1 MSAIALSNNKRIG
14 TCPHGASPG
23 SCPICN
29 GMAGGN
35 STTKRNTPRNV
46 GEMTYNQCLAIGIML
61 KNQKAAQKSAE
72 IAQQNYMQSV
82 NQFNKTLENMHNRI
96 IEFSNMIA
104 KTMPRIISAPI
115 NFILNNI
122 VVRVLNIV
130 INVNSVFN
138 SVMQKFADISDK
150 LAAVYG
156 ELKAAVSKSISNLV
170 GSFKKKF
177 RTLLYIFGA
186 DNDNDE
192 NTKIE
197 ETQKAFSLRT
207 FLHNLSR
214 KFKREEERLAE
225 YDN

>member
-1 MSAIALSNNKRIG
+1 MSAVVNLGNKKIG

-23 SCPICN
+23 SCPICS

-61 KNQKAAQKSAE
+61 KNQKAAQKRAE

-104 KTMPRIISAPI
+104 KTMPKVISAPI
-115 NFILNNI
+115 NFILNNV

-130 INVNSVFN
+130 INVNIAFSA
-138 SVMQKFADISDK
+138 VMQKFVDISDK

-156 ELKAAVSKSISNLV
+156 EFKAAVGKSISNLV

-186 DNDNDE
+186 DSDDDE
-192 NTKIE
+192 NAKIE
-197 ETQKAFSLRT
+197 EAQKAFNLKT

-214 KFKREEERLAE
+214 KFKREEERIAE